1 MKEKKGPIG
10 RATGLAGGVAATMRR
25 IARDRE
31 PRVLL
36 YDDAGHARLLQPESR
51 GHARVLE
58 LSQQLVEL
66 AAEWEKAEK
75 SERSLEAS

>member
-1 MKEKKGPIG
+1 MLKEKKSGIG

-36 YDDAGHARLLQPESR
+36 YDAAGHARLLGPEAR

-58 LSQQLVEL
+58 LSAQMVEL
-66 AAEWEKAEK
+66 AGLAPVAVPEPDEGA
-75 SERSLEAS
+75 